1 MKPIAVFYRPEQSVL
16 NNESYSPSA
25 GKPRKVVERFLKHPQ
40 VEIQSAWAPL
50 TRADLYTSHSCDYVN
65 GVLDGV
71 KPNGFGN
78 LLKEVADSLPYTS
91 GSLYHAAVHALK
103 NEVAISPT
111 SGFHHAKYRS
121 GGAFCTF
128 NGLTVAAQLL
138 RRLNKV
144 NRVGIID
151 FDAHHGNGTAD
162 IIEDLKLEYIQHL
175 TYGRH
180 FRLFSNAEAWLKNLS
195 KDLEPF
201 SDCDMLLYQAGAD
214 PHENDPLG
222 GDLTTEQMRKRDHLV
237 FQFAKDRGIPIVW
250 NLAGGYQQD
259 FEKVLE
265 LHENT
270 LLACLEV
277 FQSTSAGSSDPR

>member
-1 MKPIAVFYRPEQSVL
+1 MKPIAVFYRPEQSVF

-25 GKPRKVVERFLKHPQ
+25 GKPQKVVERFLKHSQ
-40 VEIQSAWAPL
+40 VQIMYDWAPL
-50 TRADLYTSHSCDYVN
+50 TRADLYTSHTCDYVN
-65 GVLDGV
+65 GVLDGSE
-71 KPNGFGN
+71 PNGFGN
-78 LLKEVADSLPYTS
+78 FLKEIADSLPYTS
-91 GSLYHAAVHALK
+91 GSLYNAAVYALK

-111 SGFHHAKYRS
+111 SGFHHAQYQS

-128 NGLTVAAQLL
+128 NGLTIAAQLL
-138 RRLNKV
+138 RRRNKV

-151 FDAHHGNGTAD
+151 FDAHYGNGTVD
-162 IIEDLKLEYIQHL
+162 IIEQLKLDYIQHL

-180 FRLFSNAEAWLKNLS
+180 FRTFPNAEAWLKNLS

-201 SDCDMLLYQAGAD
+201 SDCDILLYQAGAD

-237 FQFAKDRGIPIVW
+237 FQFAKDKGIPIAW